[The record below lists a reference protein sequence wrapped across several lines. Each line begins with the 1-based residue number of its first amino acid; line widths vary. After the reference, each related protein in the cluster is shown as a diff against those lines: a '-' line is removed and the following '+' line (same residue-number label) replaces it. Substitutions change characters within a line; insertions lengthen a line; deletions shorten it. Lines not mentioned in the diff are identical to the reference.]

1 MSDIFVYLDPSPPA
15 AQQGPLAGQSV
26 AIQAN
31 LSVRG
36 WPTRAGSA
44 ALAGYVALE
53 DATIIARLRQAG
65 AVIVGAVGMSEFGFG
80 RDGDAAGRALSEGH
94 AGMVIMTDM
103 LGEAR
108 LAAADAGAFGFKP
121 TAGIVSRFGLIGLM
135 PSLETCGLLAR
146 TPREIARAM
155 AVIAG
160 ADERDHSMHDGALPD
175 FLRPDQTPPLRTV
188 GILKETLALSAADEA
203 AAFGAGIARLA
214 AAGLEIREV
223 ALPAWDD
230 FALVH
235 RIVGAVEA
243 SSSCGKFDG
252 VRYGHRAAG
261 AKNWNEMYLKT
272 RAESFGPLLKSYLFQ
287 GAYFQFENYVA
298 FEKAA
303 RVRARLEAD
312 MAALFAGVDVLAL
325 PTGQRERG
333 GTDGIAGVYREGA
346 CTLPANV
353 LGLPAVSV
361 PGLVA
366 DGSPAGGLQLIGPRL
381 SDARLLALAERL
393 GSSQ

>member
-1 MSDIFVYLDPSPPA
+1 MSDIFAYLDPSPPA
-15 AQQGPLAGQSV
+15 AQTGPLAGQRV

-53 DATIIARLRQAG
+53 DATIVARLRQAG
-65 AVIVGAVGMSEFGFG
+65 AEIVGAVEMSEFGFG
-80 RDGDAAGRALSEGH
+80 LDGGAAGRAFSLGH
-94 AGMVIMTDM
+94 AGIVVMTDM

-108 LAAADAGAFGFKP
+108 LAAASAGAFGFKP
-121 TAGIVSRFGLIGLM
+121 TAGIVSRCGLIGLM
-135 PSLETCGLLAR
+135 PSLEACGVLAR
-146 TPREIARAM
+146 TPREIVRAM

-160 ADERDHSMHDGALPD
+160 ADERDVSMHDGAIPD
-175 FLRPDQTPPLRTV
+175 FLRPDQTPPIRTV
-188 GILKETLALSAADEA
+188 GILKETLDPLAADA
-203 AAFGAGIARLA
+203 AAALGGGIARLK
-214 AAGLEIREV
+214 AAGLEIKEV

-287 GAYFQFENYVA
+287 GAYFQFENYAA

-303 RVRARLEAD
+303 RVRARLEAE
-312 MAALFAGVDVLAL
+312 MAALFAGVDALVL
-325 PTGQRERG
+325 PTCRPDRG
-333 GTDGIAGVYREGA
+333 NADGIAGVYREGA
-346 CTLPANV
+346 FTLPANV
-353 LGLPAVSV
+353 LGLPAVVV
-361 PGLVA
+361 PDLVP
-366 DGSPAGGLQLIGPRL
+366 DGSLDGGLQLIGPRL
-381 SDARLLALAERL
+381 SDPRLLALADRL
-393 GSSQ
+393 ANYD